1 MSVEQFG
8 VMPDGTP
15 VQRATIRGG
24 GLTAKILSYGTV
36 IQDLRLD
43 GHDKPLVCGFE
54 KLEDYLAYGSHFG
67 ATAGRVGN
75 RIRDGHLELDGK
87 TYQLDTNFLGKH
99 TLHGGKKGMGVQV
112 WTFDKVEENAVH
124 MSITL
129 PDGEMGF
136 PGNLT
141 IKIVYSLLD
150 GGVLDMAMSA
160 TTDATTLCNLAHHSY
175 FNLDG
180 DPTVMD
186 HMLRVDAEQ
195 YLEVNDELIPTGK
208 LLPVEGSSLD
218 FRTTKRVG
226 EATSI
231 AAIDNNYCLA
241 DAGGALRRVATLSSP
256 KSGVSM
262 DVTTTE
268 PGVQAYDG
276 VNMKEGMPGLEG
288 ITMGKHGG
296 FCLEPQIWPDAIHNP
311 DFPSAVL
318 KPGETY
324 SQHTQYIFKKS

>member
-1 MSVEQFG
+1 MTVEQFG

-15 VQRATIRGG
+15 VERATISGG
-24 GLTAKILSYGTV
+24 GLTAKILSYGTI
-36 IQDLRLD
+36 IQDLRLE
-43 GHDKPLVCGFE
+43 GHDKALVRGFE
-54 KLEDYLAYGSHFG
+54 KLEDYLTYGSHFG

-112 WTFDKVEENAVH
+112 WTFDKVEDNAVH

-150 GGVLDMAMSA
+150 GGVLDMVMTAE
-160 TTDATTLCNLAHHSY
+160 TDATTLCNLAHHSY
-175 FNLDG
+175 FTLDG
-180 DPTVMD
+180 DPTILD
-186 HMLRVDAEQ
+186 HVLQVEADR
-195 YLEVNDELIPTGK
+195 YLEVNGELIPTGK
-208 LLPVEGSSLD
+208 LLSVEGSSLD
-218 FRTTKRVG
+218 FRAPKRVG
-226 EATSI
+226 DATSVVP
-231 AAIDNNYCLA
+231 IDNNFCLEDSA
-241 DAGGALRRVATLSSP
+241 GALRRVATLSSP
-256 KSGVSM
+256 KSGISM
-262 DVTTTE
+262 EVMTTE

-276 VNMKEGMPGLEG
+276 VNMKEGMPGLDG
-288 ITMGKHGG
+288 CVMGKHGG
-296 FCLEPQIWPDAIHNP
+296 FCLEPQIWPDAIHHA
-311 DFPSAVL
+311 DFPSSVL

-324 SQHTQYIFKKS
+324 HQHTQYIFKKG